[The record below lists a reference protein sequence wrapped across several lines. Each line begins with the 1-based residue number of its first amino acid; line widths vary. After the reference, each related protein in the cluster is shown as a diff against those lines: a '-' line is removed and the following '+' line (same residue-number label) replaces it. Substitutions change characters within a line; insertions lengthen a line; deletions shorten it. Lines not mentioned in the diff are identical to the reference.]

1 MKRFLVLAFA
11 ILLALILFN
20 RQRVYVRDPLAT
32 VYRNDV
38 RQSGVEVY
46 INASNDVLVWK
57 EDSPGA
63 FQVLLQHWNQTPG
76 LPARLTCLHWMVCLA
91 DADHAAIFPIP
102 FTGKGPH
109 DAHVAMS
116 DREVSFT
123 TSDAATLRIELR

>member
-1 MKRFLVLAFA
+1 MKAFLVLAFA
-11 ILLALILFN
+11 VLLALILFN

-38 RQSGVEVY
+38 RQPGVEVY
-46 INASNDVLVWK
+46 INATNDVLVWK

-76 LPARLTCLHWMVCLA
+76 LPARLTCLHWMACLA
-91 DADHAAIFPIP
+91 DADHATIVPVP
-102 FTGKGPH
+102 FTGKGRY

-116 DREVSFT
+116 NREVSFT
-123 TSDAATLRIELR
+123 ASDAATLRIELR